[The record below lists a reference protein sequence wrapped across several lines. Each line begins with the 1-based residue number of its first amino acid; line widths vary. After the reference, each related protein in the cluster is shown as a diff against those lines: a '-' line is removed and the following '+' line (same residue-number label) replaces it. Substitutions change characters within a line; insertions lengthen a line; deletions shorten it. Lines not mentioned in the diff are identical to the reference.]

1 MTDLADLDATATAAL
16 IRDGEITPLEA
27 VAAAIARIE
36 KVNPEV
42 NAVIH
47 PLFDKAM
54 DAAASPELPY
64 GPFRG
69 VPIVL
74 KDLSCPSA
82 GDPFHLGMRFLR
94 DLGWHAEHDSTV
106 AARLRAAGFV
116 FVGRTNTPELGLIP
130 TTEPL
135 AYGPTRNPWDTSRI
149 PGGSSGGSAAA
160 VAARMVPA
168 ANGSDGGGS
177 IRIPASACGLVG
189 LKPSRGRVPSGPD
202 LGEAMGGLSVEHVL
216 TRTVRDTAAI
226 LDVLQGVAAGDPYTA
241 PAPARPYQ
249 EEAAADPGGLRIG
262 VMRRAPSD
270 LTPLHAD
277 VVNAVDGTARA
288 LASLGH
294 EVDETHPVA
303 LDEPEHILHF
313 GVITGC
319 DAAAALD
326 AWSAR
331 TGTPIAQ
338 DDVEINTWAIAELG
352 RACSGRQLLTS
363 REWLF
368 GYARRMA
375 EWWLGGYDL
384 LLTPTLTAPPPP
396 IGTFVATP
404 DNPLGAGAAASFLVP
419 FTPPFNATGQPAIS
433 LPVAWNDEGIP
444 IGVQLVAAYGHE
456 EVLIRV
462 ASQLEQAFGWTERR
476 APVSA

>member
-177 IRIPASACGLVG
+177 IRIPASACGL
-189 LKPSRGRVPSGPD
+189 
-202 LGEAMGGLSVEHVL
+202 
-216 TRTVRDTAAI
+216 
-226 LDVLQGVAAGDPYTA
+226 
-241 PAPARPYQ
+241 
-249 EEAAADPGGLRIG
+249 
-262 VMRRAPSD
+262 
-270 LTPLHAD
+270 
-277 VVNAVDGTARA
+277 
-288 LASLGH
+288 
-294 EVDETHPVA
+294 
-303 LDEPEHILHF
+303 
-313 GVITGC
+313 
-319 DAAAALD
+319 
-326 AWSAR
+326 
-331 TGTPIAQ
+331 
-338 DDVEINTWAIAELG
+338 
-352 RACSGRQLLTS
+352 
-363 REWLF
+363 
-368 GYARRMA
+368 
-375 EWWLGGYDL
+375 
-384 LLTPTLTAPPPP
+384 
-396 IGTFVATP
+396 
-404 DNPLGAGAAASFLVP
+404 
-419 FTPPFNATGQPAIS
+419 
-433 LPVAWNDEGIP
+433 
-444 IGVQLVAAYGHE
+444 
-456 EVLIRV
+456 
-462 ASQLEQAFGWTERR
+462 
-476 APVSA
+476 